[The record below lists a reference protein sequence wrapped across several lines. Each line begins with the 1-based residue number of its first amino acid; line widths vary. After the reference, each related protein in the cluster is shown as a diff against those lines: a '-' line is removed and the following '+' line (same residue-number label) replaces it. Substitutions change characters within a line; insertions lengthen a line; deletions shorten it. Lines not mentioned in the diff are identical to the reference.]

1 MTSIIKVDQIQTAS
15 GSSPTAGSLG
25 FNESN
30 AIIQQV
36 LDTRTASI
44 ASSSTS
50 YADAGYSITF
60 TPKKANSKIL
70 VELKGGRPW
79 MPNTSNQLDVSIVV
93 DGDTSGISNNRIM
106 SLYASGSAQVHLSV
120 YAQKVFYNTGTAAR
134 TYTVQWRTGGSGTQY
149 ASSPNHAPTNVF
161 RPYCLANLGICS
173 LPSVQEKTRIH
184 LV

>member
-15 GSSPTAGSLG
+15 GSAPTAGSLG

-36 LDTRTASI
+36 FHTRTASI

-79 MPNTSNQLDVSIVV
+79 MPNSSNQLDVSLVV
-93 DGDTSGISNNRIM
+93 DGDTSGISNNRIL

-120 YAQKVFYNTGTAAR
+120 YAQKVFNNTGTTAR

-149 ASSPNHAPTNVF
+149 LNQGNIFPQ
-161 RPYCLANLGICS
+161 S
-173 LPSVQEKTRIH
+173 LVVTEIG
-184 LV
+184 V